1 VTVAFV
7 TGGSGYIGTRL
18 IQALRA
24 RGDAVYALARS
35 DKAAKRITNAG
46 AEPVKGDIE
55 DPEAVRDGMRGAE
68 VVFHLAAKTDD
79 WARPALFEK
88 DNVEGTKNVL
98 WAMPYAGVER
108 IVHVSPLGVLWNGAP
123 VLNADETLPTP
134 LKASGWYLRSKLDA
148 EREVLAAA
156 KDGIEPVVVR
166 LGLVWG
172 PGEPGWVPRVID
184 RIGTG
189 RFKWV
194 GTGKHLISTTHVAN
208 AAHGLV
214 LAGDRGRSG
223 EVYFVTDG
231 APVEF
236 RAFLTRILKPKGIA
250 PPDRS
255 TSPGGARFS
264 AKSGE
269 FFFTLFN
276 IKRAPGFT
284 RSSLP
289 LVSGEL
295 TVSDAKARAE
305 LGYEPVVEVDEGLR
319 QLRSARRSRPQSL

>member
-35 DKAAKRITNAG
+35 PRAAKRITNAG
-46 AEPVKGDIE
+46 AEPVTGDIE
-55 DPEAVRDGMRGAE
+55 EPEALRDAMRDAE
-68 VVFHLAAKTDD
+68 VVFHLAARTDD
-79 WARPALFEK
+79 WGRSAQYEK

-98 WAMPYAGVER
+98 WAMSHAGVER
-108 IVHVSPLGVLWNGAP
+108 IVYVSPLGVLWNGAP
-123 VLNADETLPTP
+123 IVNADETAPTP
-134 LKASGWYLRSKLDA
+134 PKASGWYLRSKLDA
-148 EREVLAAA
+148 EREVLAAVD
-156 KDGIEPVVVR
+156 DGIEPVVVR

-172 PGEPGWVPRVID
+172 PGDPGWVSRVVD

-214 LAGDRGRSG
+214 LAGDRARPG
-223 EVYFVTDG
+223 EVYFITDG

-236 RAFLTRILKPKGIA
+236 RDFLTRTLKPKGIVL
-250 PPDRS
+250 PVRS
-255 TSPGGARFS
+255 ASPGGARFS
-264 AKSGE
+264 AKAGE
-269 FFFTLFN
+269 FFFTTFN
-276 IKRAPGFT
+276 IKRAPGLT

-295 TVSDAKARAE
+295 TVSDAKARAA
-305 LGYEPVVEVDEGLR
+305 LGYEPVIEFDEGMR
-319 QLRSARRSRPQSL
+319 QLRRPRRTPG